1 MNIYKENRSLSP
13 HLRSY
18 KPQITSVI
26 SIFHRITGSVL
37 ALLLLCS
44 PICLNI
50 ISSFLSFRLLYVVIS
65 FLSFVPKL
73 VFYLLIATVFFHSM
87 NGLRHIM
94 WDFCIGLELSNVF
107 ISGCL
112 VVSLSLFLSCFT
124 ILF

>member
-18 KPQITSVI
+18 KPQITSVV

-37 ALLLLCS
+37 ALLLLCT
-44 PICLNI
+44 PICVNLVGSF
-50 ISSFLSFRLLYVVIS
+50 SSFGFIYILFTCLFFIV
-65 FLSFVPKL
+65 KL
-73 VFYLLIATVFFHSM
+73 VFYILIATVFFHSM

-94 WDFCIGLELSNVF
+94 WDFCIGLEMSNVF

-112 VVSLSLFLSCFT
+112 VVSLSLLLTCLT
-124 ILF
+124 ILL

>member
-37 ALLLLCS
+37 ALLLLCR
-44 PICLNI
+44 PICINLVG
-50 ISSFLSFRLLYVVIS
+50 SFLSFRIVYVLFTYLFLIVKLIFYVLL
-65 FLSFVPKL
+65 
-73 VFYLLIATVFFHSM
+73 ATVFFHSM

-94 WDFCIGLELSNVF
+94 WDFCIGLEMSNVF

-112 VVSLSLFLSCFT
+112 VVFLSLSLSCLT
-124 ILF
+124 ILL

>member
-44 PICLNI
+44 PICINLV
-50 ISSFLSFRLLYVVIS
+50 SSFLSFRLVYVLFA
-65 FLSFVPKL
+65 FLFFIAKL
-73 VFYLLIATVFFHSM
+73 VFYVLIATVFFHSM

-94 WDFCIGLELSNVF
+94 WDFCVGLELSNIF

-112 VVSLSLFLSCFT
+112 VVSLSLVLTC
-124 ILF
+124 LAVLL

>member
-26 SIFHRITGSVL
+26 SIFHRITGSLL
-37 ALLLLCS
+37 ALTLLCV
-44 PICLNI
+44 PICFNLI
-50 ISSFLSFRLLYVVIS
+50 GSFLSFRPIYTLFS
-65 FLSFVPKL
+65 FLFFIVKL
-73 VFYLLIATVFFHSM
+73 FFYVLIATAFFHSM

-112 VVSLSLFLSCFT
+112 VVFLSLFLSCS
-124 ILF
+124 IVLF

>member
-37 ALLLLCS
+37 GLLLLCT
-44 PICLNI
+44 PICVNLI
-50 ISSFLSFRLLYVVIS
+50 CSFLSFEFVYTLFSLFFVIANII
-65 FLSFVPKL
+65 FYAL
-73 VFYLLIATVFFHSM
+73 VATVFFHSM

-94 WDFCIGLELSNVF
+94 WDFCIGLELSNIF

-112 VVSLSLFLSCFT
+112 VVSLSLFLTCLA
-124 ILF
+124 ILL

>member
-1 MNIYKENRSLSP
+1 MSIYKENRSLSP

-37 ALLLLCS
+37 ALLLLCT
-44 PICLNI
+44 PICVSIMN
-50 ISSFLSFRLLYVVIS
+50 SFLSFGFVYFLFTLL
-65 FLSFVPKL
+65 FLIVKL
-73 VFYLLIATVFFHSM
+73 VFYALVATVFFHGM

-112 VVSLSLFLSCFT
+112 VVFLSLSLSCLT
-124 ILF
+124 ILL

>member
-37 ALLLLCS
+37 ALLLLCT
-44 PICLNI
+44 PICVNLAG
-50 ISSFLSFRLLYVVIS
+50 SFLSFRSIYVLFS
-65 FLSFVPKL
+65 CLFFVVKL
-73 VFYLLIATVFFHSM
+73 FIYLLIATVFFHSM

-112 VVSLSLFLSCFT
+112 VVFLSLFLSCFT
-124 ILF
+124 IFL

>member
-44 PICLNI
+44 PICINLVG
-50 ISSFLSFRLLYVVIS
+50 SFLSFRPVYILFTLLFFVV
-65 FLSFVPKL
+65 KL
-73 VFYLLIATVFFHSM
+73 ILYILVSTVFFHSM

-94 WDFCIGLELSNVF
+94 WDFCIGLEMSNVF

-112 VVSLSLFLSCFT
+112 VVSLSLFLSCLT
-124 ILF
+124 ILL

>member
-44 PICLNI
+44 PICINLVG
-50 ISSFLSFRLLYVVIS
+50 SFLSFRVVYVLFTYLFLIVKLIFYVLL
-65 FLSFVPKL
+65 
-73 VFYLLIATVFFHSM
+73 ATVFFHSM

-94 WDFCIGLELSNVF
+94 WDFCIGLEMSNVF

-112 VVSLSLFLSCFT
+112 VVFLSLSLSCLT
-124 ILF
+124 ILL

>member
-37 ALLLLCS
+37 ALLLLCT
-44 PICLNI
+44 PICINI
-50 ISSFLSFRLLYVVIS
+50 INSFLSFGFIYFLFTCLLLVV
-65 FLSFVPKL
+65 KL
-73 VFYLLIATVFFHSM
+73 VFYALVATVFFHAM

-112 VVSLSLFLSCFT
+112 VVFLSLSLSCLT
-124 ILF
+124 ILL

>member
-18 KPQITSVI
+18 KPQITSVV

-37 ALLLLCS
+37 ALLLLCT
-44 PICLNI
+44 PICVNLVG
-50 ISSFLSFRLLYVVIS
+50 SFLSFRFIYILFTCLFFIV
-65 FLSFVPKL
+65 KL
-73 VFYLLIATVFFHSM
+73 VFYILIATVFFHSM

-94 WDFCIGLELSNVF
+94 WDFCIGLEMSNVF

-112 VVSLSLFLSCFT
+112 VVSLSLFLTCLT
-124 ILF
+124 ILL

>member
-37 ALLLLCS
+37 ALLLLCT
-44 PICLNI
+44 PICVNI
-50 ISSFLSFRLLYVVIS
+50 IGSFLSFRPVYILFTLLFFVV
-65 FLSFVPKL
+65 KL
-73 VFYLLIATVFFHSM
+73 ILYILVSTVCFHSM

-94 WDFCIGLELSNVF
+94 WDFCIGLEMSNVF

-112 VVSLSLFLSCFT
+112 VVFLSLFLSCLT
-124 ILF
+124 ILL

>member
-37 ALLLLCS
+37 ALLLLCT
-44 PICLNI
+44 PICVNLAG
-50 ISSFLSFRLLYVVIS
+50 SFLSFRSIYALFSCLFFVV
-65 FLSFVPKL
+65 KL
-73 VFYLLIATVFFHSM
+73 FIYLLIATVFFHSM

-112 VVSLSLFLSCFT
+112 VVFLSLFLSCFT
-124 ILF
+124 IFL

>member
-44 PICLNI
+44 PICINLVG
-50 ISSFLSFRLLYVVIS
+50 SFLSVRPVYILFTLLFFVV
-65 FLSFVPKL
+65 KL
-73 VFYLLIATVFFHSM
+73 ILYILVSTVFFHSM

-94 WDFCIGLELSNVF
+94 WDFCIGLEMSNVF

-112 VVSLSLFLSCFT
+112 VVFLSLFLSCLT
-124 ILF
+124 ILL

>member
-44 PICLNI
+44 PVCLNI

>member
-44 PICLNI
+44 PICINLV
-50 ISSFLSFRLLYVVIS
+50 SSFLSFRLVYVLFA
-65 FLSFVPKL
+65 FLFFIAKL
-73 VFYLLIATVFFHSM
+73 VSYVLIATVFFHSM

-94 WDFCIGLELSNVF
+94 WDFCIGLEMSNVF

-112 VVSLSLFLSCFT
+112 VVSLSLFLTCLT
-124 ILF
+124 ILL

>member
-37 ALLLLCS
+37 ALLLICV
-44 PICLNI
+44 PICINLVG
-50 ISSFLSFRLLYVVIS
+50 SFLSFRFIYIVFTFLFFFVKLIFYV
-65 FLSFVPKL
+65 
-73 VFYLLIATVFFHSM
+73 LIATFFFHSM
-87 NGLRHIM
+87 NGLRHIL
-94 WDFCIGLELSNVF
+94 WDFCIGLELSNIF

-112 VVSLSLFLSCFT
+112 VVSLILFLSCLT
-124 ILF
+124 ILL

>member
-44 PICLNI
+44 PICINLAG
-50 ISSFLSFRLLYVVIS
+50 SFLSFRPVYILFTFLFFVVKLIFYV
-65 FLSFVPKL
+65 L
-73 VFYLLIATVFFHSM
+73 VSTVFFHSM

-94 WDFCIGLELSNVF
+94 WDFCIGLEMSNVF

-112 VVSLSLFLSCFT
+112 VVFLSLFLSCLT
-124 ILF
+124 ILL

>member
-1 MNIYKENRSLSP
+1 MNIYKETRSLSP

-44 PICLNI
+44 PICINLVG
-50 ISSFLSFRLLYVVIS
+50 SFLSFRPVYILFTFLFFFVKLILYI
-65 FLSFVPKL
+65 L
-73 VFYLLIATVFFHSM
+73 VSTVFFHSM

-94 WDFCIGLELSNVF
+94 WDFCIGLEMSNVF

-112 VVSLSLFLSCFT
+112 VVFLSLFLSCLT
-124 ILF
+124 ILL

>member
-37 ALLLLCS
+37 ALLLICV
-44 PICLNI
+44 PICINLVG
-50 ISSFLSFRLLYVVIS
+50 SFLSFRFIYIVFTFLFFFVKLIFYV
-65 FLSFVPKL
+65 
-73 VFYLLIATVFFHSM
+73 LIATFFFHSM
-87 NGLRHIM
+87 NGLRHIL
-94 WDFCIGLELSNVF
+94 WDFCIGLELSNIF

-112 VVSLSLFLSCFT
+112 VVSLSLFLSCLT
-124 ILF
+124 ILL